1 MIIIEYKNMTKKNA
15 IELVK
20 KALNL
25 KLNSKNTVL
34 ILINDDNKW
43 MSKFTKEKKHHKL
56 YIILNNSLS
65 KKFHVFEIPTNHFV
79 YNLLYDKPFNEN
91 IFRLMFDVHDDVFI
105 EHFSCFNFKR
115 FLKWSIN
122 YE

>member
-1 MIIIEYKNMTKKNA
+1 MKQNKMTKKAA

-20 KALNL
+20 EALNL

-43 MSKFTKEKKHHKL
+43 MSKFEQEKKHQKL
-56 YIILNNSLS
+56 YILLNNSHS
-65 KKFHVFEIPTNHFV
+65 KKLHVFEIPANHLV

-91 IFRLMFDVHDDVFI
+91 VFSLMFNVHDDEFI
-105 EHFSCFNFKR
+105 ELFIHFNFKR
-115 FLKWSIN
+115 FLNWSIN

>member
-1 MIIIEYKNMTKKNA
+1 MKQNKMTKKAA

-20 KALNL
+20 EALNL

-34 ILINDDNKW
+34 ISINDDNIW
-43 MSKFTKEKKHHKL
+43 MSKFTQEKKHHKL
-56 YIILNNSLS
+56 YILLNNSIS
-65 KKFHVFEIPTNHFV
+65 KKIHVFEIPANHFV

-91 IFRLMFDVHDDVFI
+91 NFVLWFDVNDEVFI
-105 EHFSCFNFKR
+105 ERFSYFNFNR

>member
-1 MIIIEYKNMTKKNA
+1 MTQNNMTKKAA

-43 MSKFTKEKKHHKL
+43 MSKFEQEKKHQKL
-56 YIILNNSLS
+56 YILLNNSHS
-65 KKFHVFEIPTNHFV
+65 KKLHVFEIPANHLV

-91 IFRLMFDVHDDVFI
+91 IFRLMFDVQDDEFI
-105 EHFSCFNFKR
+105 ELFIHFNFKR
-115 FLKWSIN
+115 FLNWSIN